1 MGEHLM
7 QSTYRQY
14 FALEK
19 EPFAAEIAREDILV
33 TPVVSAVQER
43 LHYAL
48 RLGSIALITGEIG
61 SGKST
66 ALRYVIGG
74 LHPSE
79 YRIIF
84 VTASSGSILELYRQI
99 LGELGVENAGASR
112 AMMTR
117 RIKQEVL
124 ELVLGKKMKVALVI
138 DEASLL
144 RLEVFA
150 ELHTLTQFEQD
161 SRPYLPVVLAGQANL
176 VDNLKYRNSQPLASR
191 VVARCH
197 LKGIDQ
203 KTMEE
208 YLRHHLAIAGVNRMI
223 FEEAAVTA
231 IHQGSGGLYRKAN
244 NLARGAIIAAARSDS
259 ALVTAEHARLASTEI
274 F

>member
-1 MGEHLM
+1 M
-7 QSTYRQY
+7 QSSYRQY
-14 FALEK
+14 FALQK
-19 EPFAAEIAREDILV
+19 EPFAADIPRKQILV
-33 TPVVSAVQER
+33 TPSLSAVQDR
-43 LHYAL
+43 FNYTL
-48 RLGSIALITGEIG
+48 RLGAVALVTGEIG

-66 ALRYVIGG
+66 ALRYCVGG

-79 YRIIF
+79 CRVLF

-99 LGELGVENAGASR
+99 LAELGIENAGASR
-112 AMMTR
+112 AKMTR
-117 RIKQEVL
+117 RIQQEVL
-124 ELVLGKKMKVALVI
+124 ELALGKKMKLALVI

-161 SRPYLPVVLAGQANL
+161 SKPYLPIVLAGQANL
-176 VDNLKYRNSQPLASR
+176 IDNLSYRGSQPLASR

-203 KTMEE
+203 STMES
-208 YLRHHLAIAGVNRMI
+208 YLRHHLAIAGVDRML
-223 FEEAAVTA
+223 FDETAVTA

-244 NLARGAIIAAARSDS
+244 HLARGAIIAAAKSDCAMVS
-259 ALVTAEHARLASTEI
+259 AEHVRLAATEI

>member
-1 MGEHLM
+1 MM
-7 QSTYRQY
+7 KSTYRQF
-14 FALEK
+14 FALHK
-19 EPFAAEIAREDILV
+19 EPFIADVARKDILV
-33 TPVVSAVQER
+33 TPVIDSLEER
-43 LHYAL
+43 LHYAM
-48 RLGSIALITGEIG
+48 RLGAITLLTGEIG

-66 ALRYVIGG
+66 ALRYCVGG
-74 LHPSE
+74 LHPAE

-117 RIKQEVL
+117 RIKQEAL
-124 ELVLGKKMKVALVI
+124 ELVHGKKMKVALVI

-161 SRPYLPVVLAGQANL
+161 SKPFVPIVLAGQANL

-197 LKGIDQ
+197 LKGIEQ
-203 KTMEE
+203 KTMED
-208 YLRHHLAIAGVNRMI
+208 YLRHHLAIAGVNRML
-223 FEEAAVTA
+223 FDDAAVTA
-231 IHQGSGGLYRKAN
+231 IHQGSGGLFRKAN
-244 NLARGAIIAAARSDS
+244 HLARGAIIAAARSDS
-259 ALVTAEHARLASTEI
+259 SVVTAEHVRLANTEI